1 MDAQEIKD
9 QITELWRRVDRPG
22 VDQLVEFL
30 NNSDFFT
37 APCSTQFHLAEPGG
51 LAQHSLHVYRL
62 LAEKVKQFGLN
73 ISEDS
78 IIVCGLGH
86 DLCKVDCYKIGGE
99 PCSDAQYNYLSSLW
113 SRNRWRYSSA
123 DLGAVADLLDSSQD
137 FDRSIPASYATLL
150 IDWLKNR
157 PGESCP
163 KLPLT
168 WTVQDE
174 LPLGHGEK
182 SVTLLQNYI
191 KLAPDEQLAIR
202 WHMAAWDPGI
212 HFDYPSG
219 HPFRAASKNPL
230 VVLLFTADYE
240 ASQVLEASAS

>member
-51 LAQHSLHVYRL
+51 LAKHSLNVYQL
-62 LAEKVKQFGLN
+62 LREKVERYGLD
-73 ISEDS
+73 IPKES

-86 DLCKVDCYKIGGE
+86 DLCKVHFYGT
-99 PCSDAQYNYLSSLW
+99 AY
-113 SRNRWRYSSA
+113 RNVKENGIWVEKQVY
-123 DLGAVADLLDSSQD
+123 
-137 FDRSIPASYATLL
+137 I
-150 IDWLKNR
+150 
-157 PGESCP
+157 
-163 KLPLT
+163 
-168 WTVQDE
+168 VQDQ

-182 SVTLLQNYI
+182 SVIMLQDYI
-191 KLAPDEQLAIR
+191 RLTPDEQMAIR
-202 WHMAAWDPGI
+202 WHMVAFDPGI
-212 HFDYPSG
+212 HFGYPSG